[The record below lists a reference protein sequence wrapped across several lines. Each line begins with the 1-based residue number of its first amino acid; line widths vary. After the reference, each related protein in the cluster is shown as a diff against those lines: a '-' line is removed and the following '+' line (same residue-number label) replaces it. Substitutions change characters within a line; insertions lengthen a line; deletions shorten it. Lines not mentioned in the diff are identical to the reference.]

1 MPIAT
6 IRSPMATGIC
16 RSETRGTVNT
26 VSVNG
31 MFRRKATMLKN
42 ANGMIRYM
50 TLGSSRERSIAKR
63 QARAAPR
70 HAKFRARATKL
81 KLGRQRPPPSRESE
95 QDLRP
100 RGDAQGSRQGHP
112 GHQRGLADWPPLSG
126 PGGML
131 V

>member
-50 TLGSSRERSIAKR
+50 TLGFLRASVPYLGERHVQEKGDHVEERKRDDQVHDTCNSRCLAENEANGRHSRISSMPSSAW
-63 QARAAPR
+63 ARR
-70 HAKFRARATKL
+70 
-81 KLGRQRPPPSRESE
+81 
-95 QDLRP
+95 
-100 RGDAQGSRQGHP
+100 
-112 GHQRGLADWPPLSG
+112 
-126 PGGML
+126 
-131 V
+131 